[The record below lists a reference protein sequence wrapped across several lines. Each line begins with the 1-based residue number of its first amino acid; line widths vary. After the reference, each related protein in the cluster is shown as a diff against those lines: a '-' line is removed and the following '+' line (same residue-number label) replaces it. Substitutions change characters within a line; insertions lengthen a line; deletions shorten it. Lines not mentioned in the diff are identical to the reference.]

1 MLAGIVVLGE
11 DFIKTYDINV
21 SENDKATVALDNDI
35 TSISQDG
42 TLSGTVTAANNGK
55 AYYVMVAGK
64 KIVLG
69 DNGEFSISV
78 KSLNLA
84 RGTDAIDISVVASDT
99 VFNTKDENLSDN
111 AVIALDG
118 EDIVWW
124 RRYGKDGRREEKEG
138 GVSYVDN
145 GFASKRGGIDSGLTF
160 NNGTNKILA
169 GEFACTPHGIS
180 GNETNYTV
188 NLTIKKGM
196 SKVVFYTGTWN
207 DNNVVTFKFMESD
220 GTELIVNEIKKGSS
234 VRHTLTLNVDTTSWN
249 AGETREFKV
258 FIGGGVDAAILEAIT
273 VHGNIA

>member
-1 MLAGIVVLGE
+1 MNLMLAGIVVLGE
-11 DFIKTYDINV
+11 DFSKTYDINV

-69 DNGEFSISV
+69 DNGNFSISV
-78 KSLNLA
+78 KSLDLA

-124 RRYGKDGRREEKEG
+124 RRYGMDGRREEKEG
-138 GVSYVDN
+138 GVSYVD
-145 GFASKRGGIDSGLTF
+145 
-160 NNGTNKILA
+160 
-169 GEFACTPHGIS
+169 
-180 GNETNYTV
+180 
-188 NLTIKKGM
+188 
-196 SKVVFYTGTWN
+196 
-207 DNNVVTFKFMESD
+207 VVTFKFMESD
-220 GTELIVNEIKKGSS
+220 DTELIVNEIKKGSS
-234 VRHTLTLNVDTTSWN
+234 VRHTLTLNVDTASWN
-249 AGETREFKV
+249 EDETREFKV